1 MTCAEAEDR
10 LDDYVDGSLREAVF
24 QEMELHLAG
33 CPPCREQERRL
44 RAVLAQA
51 TALPKALSPA
61 RDLWPGIAGRIEG
74 QRRAP
79 LRGWLPI
86 SLAAAAAVAIALGS
100 TLLPRPGPP
109 AVPPPPPGLS
119 VAVSPGSDAL
129 PEVEAD
135 YARATTALLA
145 ALSERP
151 SSFSSETLASVQK
164 NLAVID
170 RALAE
175 VREALRKDPNNG
187 ELTHML
193 VATHRKKLD
202 VLRRVVK
209 LSTQL

>member
-10 LDDYVDGSLREAVF
+10 LDDYVDGSLPEAEF
-24 QEMELHLAG
+24 QEMELHLG
-33 CPPCREQERRL
+33 SCPPCREQERRQ

-51 TALPKALSPA
+51 AALPRTLSPA
-61 RDLWPGIAGRIEG
+61 RDLWPGIAERIGGRK
-74 QRRAP
+74 RAL
-79 LRGWLPI
+79 LRGWRPI
-86 SLAAAAAVAIALGS
+86 GLAAAAAVAIALAS

-109 AVPPPPPGLS
+109 AAPAPPAGLP
-119 VAVSPGSDAL
+119 VTISPGSDAL
-129 PEVEAD
+129 HEVEAD

-145 ALSERP
+145 ALNERP
-151 SSFSSETLASVQK
+151 SSLSSETLASVQK
-164 NLAVID
+164 NLELID

-175 VREALRKDPNNG
+175 VREALRKNPHNG

-193 VATHRKKLD
+193 VATHRKKLE

>member
-10 LDDYVDGSLREAVF
+10 LDDYVDGSLPEAEF
-24 QEMELHLAG
+24 QEMELHLAS
-33 CPPCREQERRL
+33 CPPCREEERRL

-51 TALPKALSPA
+51 AALPRLLSPA
-61 RDLWPGIAGRIEG
+61 RDLWPGIAERIGGRK
-74 QRRAP
+74 RTA
-79 LRGWLPI
+79 LRGWGPI
-86 SLAAAAAVAIALGS
+86 GLAAAAAVAIALAS
-100 TLLPRPGPP
+100 TLLPRPEPP
-109 AVPPPPPGLS
+109 AAPAPFAGLPVTAS
-119 VAVSPGSDAL
+119 GSETL

-151 SSFSSETLASVQK
+151 SSLSSETLASVQK
-164 NLAVID
+164 NLDVID
-170 RALAE
+170 QALAE
-175 VREALRKDPNNG
+175 VREALRKDPHNG

-193 VATHRKKLD
+193 VATHRKKLE

>member
-1 MTCAEAEDR
+1 
-10 LDDYVDGSLREAVF
+10 
-24 QEMELHLAG
+24 LAG
-33 CPPCREQERRL
+33 CPPCREEERRL

-51 TALPKALSPA
+51 AALPRLLSPA
-61 RDLWPGIAGRIEG
+61 RDLWPGIAERIGG
-74 QRRAP
+74 QKRTA
-79 LRGWLPI
+79 LRGWGPI
-86 SLAAAAAVAIALGS
+86 GLAAAAAVAIALAS
-100 TLLPRPGPP
+100 TLLPRPGP
-109 AVPPPPPGLS
+109 APPPVLP

-129 PEVEAD
+129 HEVEAD

-151 SSFSSETLASVQK
+151 SSLSSETLASVQK
-164 NLAVID
+164 NLDVID
-170 RALAE
+170 QALAE
-175 VREALRKDPNNG
+175 VREALRKDPHNG